1 MEEKK
6 FPKNLIMVEAEITK
20 IFEKRSEKAP
30 VNFNFKIVET
40 REIERN
46 GIKEDV
52 KRTTY
57 RKGTSFDFPEGIVVG
72 DIVQMYGSLR
82 TDHYNDRD
90 GNSVYK
96 DREYYNKFT
105 KVGHNDAKDEVIPDD
120 IPEGEIDLS
129 EIPF

>member
-6 FPKNLIMVEAEITK
+6 FPKNLVMVEAEITH
-20 IFEKRSEKAP
+20 IFEKRSDKAP

-57 RKGTSFDFPEGIVVG
+57 RKGTSFNFPEDLAVG

-82 TDHYNDRD
+82 TDHYKDRD
-90 GNSVYK
+90 GKDVYK
-96 DREYYNKFT
+96 DTEYYNKFV
-105 KVGHNDAKDEVIPDD
+105 KVGHIETENIPED